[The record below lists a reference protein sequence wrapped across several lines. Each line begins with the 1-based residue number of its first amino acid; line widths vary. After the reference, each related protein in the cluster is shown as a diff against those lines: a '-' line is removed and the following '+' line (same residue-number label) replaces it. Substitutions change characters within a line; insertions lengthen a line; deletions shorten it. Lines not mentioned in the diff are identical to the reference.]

1 MYNER
6 ARQRRE
12 TQTALHCQ
20 GGSSSSTLV
29 VLERGGKGWLER
41 RRTPLLFVVVIVGST
56 PGDIAIRWSTI

>member
-20 GGSSSSTLV
+20 GGSSNALV
-29 VLERGGKGWLER
+29 VLVRGGKGWLER
-41 RRTPLLFVVVIVGST
+41 RRTPVLFVVVIVGGT
-56 PGDIAIRWSTI
+56 PGYIAIRWSTI